1 MNKLILF
8 LSKAKSEKKE
18 PTFNIKIDEPK
29 EFTFNSNIGEFKG
42 INSNDAPTKYILK
55 SLKNSNQT
63 LNQIVCIVTEQSK
76 NDISIYKDTVT
87 EYCKELNVTPPTIE
101 SVPYDGNSATIKSI
115 TEKLNPEDN
124 VYIDT
129 TGGLRD
135 TCYTLL
141 LIAKFME
148 YANTTV
154 KTAVYGNVFEKTI
167 SDITP
172 TYRLFNLISGAEN
185 FTSFGNCKALSD
197 IFKDSK
203 NAHIKELIDAMEQ
216 FSDAMTLCQTK
227 DIDSIF
233 CKLKDSLNELKDNID
248 TNDNYELLFYQLVE
262 PISKKF
268 GLDKDTIDYLNI
280 IRWCLDNN
288 LIQQAIT
295 IYTDKI
301 PKYFHN
307 KGYFNYSD
315 KALEEAKSHK
325 TKNDIDYEILYNG
338 FLQMKSETIYS
349 TNLKEILKNSN
360 VVNCIISSKDYD
372 TFKKTRVAYKI
383 DLNNPEIRNGICN
396 IIRLKKAMYMAD
408 CQISADNVQNNLKD
422 YPILQELSKRIT
434 ASNVKGMINNIS
446 NDEVLISN
454 LQRKLQKGETLEA
467 MNNINKSNDRISV
480 IDSLENYLKNNTS
493 YYIAKNVDL
502 EDFKTVLRDYV
513 YVKNNFRNII
523 NHAGDEVSIST
534 RDIQYF
540 KDHGYYISE
549 NFTVSKISE
558 AMNKVLNNIEKL

>member
-1 MNKLILF
+1 MNKLVLF
-8 LSKAKSEKKE
+8 LSTSKPNAKE
-18 PTFNIKIDEPK
+18 I
-29 EFTFNSNIGEFKG
+29 TFNSNIGEFKG

-124 VYIDT
+124 IYIDT

-154 KTAVYGNVFEKTI
+154 KTAVYGNFVEKTI

-307 KGYFNYSD
+307 KGYFNYS
-315 KALEEAKSHK
+315 KSLLEDNSI
-325 TKNDIDYEILYNG
+325 KNSSNDTDLEILYNY
-338 FLQMKSETIYS
+338 FLNMKSTNVCTQTLKGLLHDKEIIDCIKRSSDFEEFKYNISGQKRKSLTTENIINGISNIIKLKETTFSIYKNNS
-349 TNLKEILKNSN
+349 KNRSRFKLPERFKSVTNANSLNSMINQIVNNDSLISYLQNEIKEGEILK
-360 VVNCIISSKDYD
+360 
-372 TFKKTRVAYKI
+372 
-383 DLNNPEIRNGICN
+383 
-396 IIRLKKAMYMAD
+396 
-408 CQISADNVQNNLKD
+408 
-422 YPILQELSKRIT
+422 
-434 ASNVKGMINNIS
+434 
-446 NDEVLISN
+446 EV
-454 LQRKLQKGETLEA
+454 T
-467 MNNINKSNDRISV
+467 NKSDDKLTIVDN
-480 IDSLENYLKNNTS
+480 LEKYLKNNATYS
-493 YYIAKNVDL
+493 VSKDISL
-502 EDFKTVLRDYV
+502 ETFQTVLRDYI
-513 YVKNNFRNII
+513 YVKKYFRNII
-523 NHAGDEVSIST
+523 NHASDEVSISAY
-534 RDIQYF
+534 DIQYF